1 MTFKRKNI
9 YFILLFFFII
19 LVVSGC
25 GIYSVRPG
33 TIPPG
38 IKSIA
43 VEDVENETAEF
54 GLGEKLT
61 SALISRILS
70 ENLLPLTDPQTTHS
84 VLRSRI
90 TRISDDPHIFD
101 ETETVKEYKITI
113 NIQFEWVNTSTEN
126 ELMSGNLS
134 QWSVYYSDN
143 YNNQLSPGDQVV
155 REDAMADVLQKIS
168 QDMIEKLTSD
178 W

>member
-1 MTFKRKNI
+1 MTYNI
-9 YFILLFFFII
+9 KKLSFTFLILFISTIM
-19 LVVSGC
+19 GC

-43 VEDVENETAEF
+43 VEDCINETAEF

-61 SALISRILS
+61 ATLISRVLT
-70 ENLLPLTDPQTTHS
+70 ENLLPIGDPLTAHS
-84 VLRSRI
+84 VIRTRI
-90 TRISDDPHIFD
+90 TNITDAPHTFD
-101 ETETVKEYKITI
+101 ETETVKEYKVSVTAR
-113 NIQFEWVNTSTEN
+113 FEWIDRVNDKEIMTGTIT
-126 ELMSGNLS
+126 

-143 YNNQLSPGDQVV
+143 FNNQLSPGDQII
-155 REDAMADVLQKIS
+155 REDGLDDTLSKLS
-168 QDMIEKLTSD
+168 QDIVEKLTSD